1 MKKNSYKKIILFTI
15 VPVLLVLIYVFS
27 AMYSFHQVHKSFY
40 YNNKNLSKNYI
51 KWDDLKNNFKDYFN
65 ANFLKELSNDK
76 NFKVLGEF
84 GVLVAG
90 LTGTFVDHAVDT
102 YINPEGLS
110 LLLEQSKKKSEIPK
124 PSLVTIIGG
133 ITIMKFDNLNSFH
146 VDIENDGEKFPIHF
160 DRFGTKW
167 KVTEIEFPKDIFK
180 VINSDK

>member
-1 MKKNSYKKIILFTI
+1 M
-15 VPVLLVLIYVFS
+15 
-27 AMYSFHQVHKSFY
+27 
-40 YNNKNLSKNYI
+40 
-51 KWDDLKNNFKDYFN
+51 
-65 ANFLKELSNDK
+65 NFLKELSNDK

-124 PSLVTIIGG
+124 PSLVTLIGG

-160 DRFGTKW
+160 DRFGIKW